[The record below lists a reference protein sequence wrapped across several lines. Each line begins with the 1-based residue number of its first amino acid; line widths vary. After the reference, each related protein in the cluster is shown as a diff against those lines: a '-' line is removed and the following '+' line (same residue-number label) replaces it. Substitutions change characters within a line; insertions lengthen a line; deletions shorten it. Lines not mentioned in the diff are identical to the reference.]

1 MPKAALTAKGLD
13 GVRAS
18 VTYTPPLGRGGRRAL
33 EKLRRNVTQEN
44 VLLSSTI
51 TPAKNPIFGTQRG
64 GGSVGRDRWPVLGN
78 LADTCT
84 RGEGDEGEE
93 EGEQAA
99 ASRAASGGAA
109 ARQRGG
115 GSHARVLR
123 TA

>member
-1 MPKAALTAKGLD
+1 MPKAALAAKGLD

-18 VTYTPPLGRGGRRAL
+18 VTYTPPLGRGGWRAL
-33 EKLRRNVTQEN
+33 EKLRKNETHEN
-44 VLLSSTI
+44 VLLSSTN
-51 TPAKNPIFGTQRG
+51 TPAKKPIFGTHRG
-64 GGSVGRDRWPVLGN
+64 GGSAGRDRWPVVGT
-78 LADTCT
+78 LAETCT
-84 RGEGDEGEE
+84 RGEGDGGEE

-109 ARQRGG
+109 ARHRGG

>member
-33 EKLRRNVTQEN
+33 EKLRRNETQAK

-84 RGEGDEGEE
+84 RGEGDEGKE

-99 ASRAASGGAA
+99 ASRAASGGAV
-109 ARQRGG
+109 ARHRGG